1 MARGLGARSPS
12 VVTPRPAAQFTL
24 TTDAPTAGGAAMEPT
39 AAPWARGPID
49 GTPRPPPT
57 HDRSMAP
64 PLPPSSIRPGTPF
77 TGGFG
82 RAAAAGEPEPEA
94 APLAPGSYCVPRK
107 AIATPMDV
115 TRYCASDTYA
125 ATLQF
130 ARDLQAAARGR
141 QLRQEV
147 AMSPMCTQT
156 VAMLR
161 QMEAWVADIPP
172 HEQAMRFGN
181 RAFKDWHAK
190 LVAELPTLLAE
201 LLACGGPEAL
211 SDAAVELGPYLS
223 SAFGDPQRI
232 DYGTGHEAMFASWM
246 LAMLR
251 VGGFVPED
259 MPALALRLFP
269 AYLKLMRK
277 LQLTYKL
284 EPAGSHGVWYD
295 CV

>member
-1 MARGLGARSPS
+1 
-12 VVTPRPAAQFTL
+12 
-24 TTDAPTAGGAAMEPT
+24 MEPT

-49 GTPRPPPT
+49 GTPRPSA
-57 HDRSMAP
+57 DAMGP
-64 PLPPSSIRPGTPF
+64 PLPPQGTQLPPSAIRPGTPF
-77 TGGFG
+77 TGVVG
-82 RAAAAGEPEPEA
+82 RAAPAGEPEPV
-94 APLAPGSYCVPRK
+94 PGRYFVPRK
-107 AIATPMDV
+107 VIASPMDV
-115 TRYCASDTYA
+115 TRYCGSETYA

-141 QLRQEV
+141 QLRAEV

-156 VAMLR
+156 VTMLG
-161 QMEAWVADIPP
+161 QMEGWVEAIPP

-181 RAFKDWHAK
+181 RAFKEWHAK
-190 LVAELPTLLAE
+190 LVADLPALLAE
-201 LLACGGPEAL
+201 LLACAPGGPEAL

-251 VGGFVPED
+251 IGGFVPED

-284 EPAGSHGVWYD
+284 EPAGSHGVWYGSL
-295 CV
+295 